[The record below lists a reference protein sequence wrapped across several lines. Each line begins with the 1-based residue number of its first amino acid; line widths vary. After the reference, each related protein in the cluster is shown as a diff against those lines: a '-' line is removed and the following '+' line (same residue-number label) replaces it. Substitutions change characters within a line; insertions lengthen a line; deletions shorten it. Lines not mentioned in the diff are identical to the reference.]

1 MDKKR
6 EWHAETKYTR
16 MVSVRLPL
24 AEWEKLKTY
33 CETNGKAYTDVVRF
47 ALRDYLVDEQE
58 DDGKEDGFF
67 LY

>member
-1 MDKKR
+1 
-6 EWHAETKYTR
+6 

-24 AEWEKLKTY
+24 AEWEKLKAY

-47 ALRDYLVDEQE
+47 ALRNYLDEPE
-58 DDGKEDGFF
+58 DDGKEDGGYF